1 MALAPTLGREPAHHL
16 VAAACRQAVERDLHL
31 SEVLAGNAEVA
42 AHLTPER
49 LRQLLDP
56 EHYTGLAGAFVDRV
70 LADHSGEE

>member
-1 MALAPTLGREPAHHL
+1 
-16 VAAACRQAVERDLHL
+16 
-31 SEVLAGNAEVA
+31 VA